1 MSGKIKPVAVACMD
15 LKHLTGYFR
24 SIGLAIAIQGNT
36 RAEWKDYDESTVLN
50 IAYGLVPWMQ
60 KPGTVE
66 VSQNWG
72 KIRKEADE
80 RGQKLVLTFLDKMAT
95 KGPATAYD
103 YAAQMQAVKQHALMA
118 TRDLFKEVG
127 EINREIAGMAGQGAR
142 NMATIQLGATLTLAG
157 IGCALGLGAI
167 VVPAKTALAAT
178 GVGLGYNIAG
188 TFIKDAGQL
197 SNAGAVAITTEV
209 GKAAT
214 GTGMDMSKGI
224 VKGTLASHADVNTK
238 ALEAAQKKVAELNA
252 AIERKRSASK
262 ISKLTRKAEA
272 PKQVVAQAGK
282 QLAVNKN
289 VAMAGKA
296 VSKGVPVIFF
306 AHDVWNAYSD
316 WADVY
321 EQTK

>member
-1 MSGKIKPVAVACMD
+1 MAANTKPVTVACMD

-24 SIGLAIAIQGNT
+24 SIGLAVAIQGNT

-72 KIRKEADE
+72 RIRKEADE
-80 RGQKLVLTFLDKMAT
+80 RGQKLLLTFLDKLAT
-95 KGPATAYD
+95 KGPAIAYN
-103 YAAQMQAVKQHALMA
+103 YAAQMQGVKQQAILS
-118 TRDLFKEVG
+118 TRELFKDVG
-127 EINREIAGMAGQGAR
+127 EINREIAGLAGQGAR
-142 NMATIQLGATLTLAG
+142 RMADIQLGATLLLAG
-157 IGCALGLGAI
+157 VGCAIGVGAL
-167 VVPAKTALAAT
+167 VVPAGTALAAT

-197 SNAGAVAITTEV
+197 SDAGAVAIQTEV
-209 GKAAT
+209 GKASL
-214 GTGMDMSKGI
+214 GTGMDASKGI
-224 VKGTLASHADVNTK
+224 VKGTLASHADANTK
-238 ALEAAQKKVAELNA
+238 ALEAAQKKVAEINA

-262 ISKLTRKAEA
+262 IAKLTRKAEA
-272 PKQVVAQAGK
+272 PRQIAAQAGK
-282 QLAVNKN
+282 QLATNKN
-289 VAMAGKA
+289 IATAGKV
-296 VSKGVPVIFF
+296 VSKGVPIVFF

-321 EQTK
+321 EETR